1 MFLDRFLIENCPQN
15 DLTVAQKDVELVS
28 KNWSGSGGCPGPH
41 FGGIFNDFRV
51 DFGVI
56 LESFFNVFLCWNP
69 LVSWW
74 RCYGIALVLL

>member
-1 MFLDRFLIENCPQN
+1 MPNRNMLVFE
-15 DLTVAQKDVELVS
+15 VQKMIHKLKVL
-28 KNWSGSGGCPGPH
+28 KTCWGGPGPH
-41 FGGIFNDFRV
+41 FGGVFDDFRV